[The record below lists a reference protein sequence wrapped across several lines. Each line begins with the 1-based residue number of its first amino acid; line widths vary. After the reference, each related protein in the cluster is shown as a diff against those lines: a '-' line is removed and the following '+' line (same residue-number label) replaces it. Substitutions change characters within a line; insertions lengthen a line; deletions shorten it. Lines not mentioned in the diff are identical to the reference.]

1 MTMTQTKR
9 AAALVGAALI
19 ALAGAA
25 QAAPASP
32 AKTPTAAGILKA
44 AEGRLP
50 QLLACLRDQKVA
62 LVGAHRG
69 GPLAEHPENAL
80 VTMDYTTSLA
90 PVFIETDVQQTF
102 DEVLF
107 MNHDA
112 VLDRNTTGHGV
123 IAEQR
128 WTQIST
134 LKQRDPTG
142 QPTASSPPRL
152 ADLLKWAD
160 GRVLLLLDVKPQTDA
175 DLLMAEV
182 SKAGADGRVMFLA
195 YTVRQAKAMKALRPN
210 AVLAIPMFDRD
221 MLQEAKAAGLIGPS
235 TIAMVRP
242 ANVDARFIPELEA
255 LGMTVM
261 SGTYGGPQTPDA
273 VYRTPGDAGAY
284 QALAA
289 SGPRLI
295 VSNRPLAAA
304 EAMLADPTYAQRLAV
319 CGVTG

>member
-1 MTMTQTKR
+1 MTQTKR

-25 QAAPASP
+25 QAAPAGP

-50 QLLACLRDQKVA
+50 ELLACLRDQKVA

-128 WTQIST
+128 WAQIAP

-142 QPTASSPPRL
+142 QPTASAPPRL

-182 SKAGADGRVMFLA
+182 TQAGAEGRVMFLA
-195 YTVRQAKAMKALRPN
+195 YTVRQAKAMRALRPN

-221 MLQEAKAAGLIGPS
+221 MLQEAKAAGLVGPS

-242 ANVDARFIPELEA
+242 ANVDAQFIPELEA

-273 VYRTPGDAGAY
+273 VYRTPDDAGAY

-304 EAMLADPTYAQRLAV
+304 EAMLADPTYARRLAT
-319 CGVTG
+319 CGVAD

>member
-1 MTMTQTKR
+1 MTQTKR

-25 QAAPASP
+25 QAAPAGP

-50 QLLACLRDQKVA
+50 ELLACLRDQKVA

-128 WTQIST
+128 WAQIAP

-182 SKAGADGRVMFLA
+182 TQAGAEGRVMFLA
-195 YTVRQAKAMKALRPN
+195 YTVRQAKAMRALRPN

-221 MLQEAKAAGLIGPS
+221 MLQEAKAAGLVGPS

-242 ANVDARFIPELEA
+242 ANVDAQFIPELEA

-273 VYRTPGDAGAY
+273 VYRTSGDAGAY

-304 EAMLADPTYAQRLAV
+304 EAMLADPTYARRLAT
-319 CGVTG
+319 CGVAD

>member
-1 MTMTQTKR
+1 MTHTKR
-9 AAALVGAALI
+9 AAALAGAALI
-19 ALAGAA
+19 ALTGAA

-69 GPLAEHPENAL
+69 GPLAEHPENAI

-128 WTQIST
+128 WAQIST

-142 QPTASSPPRL
+142 QPIVASPPRL
-152 ADLLKWAD
+152 ADLLQWAD
-160 GRVLLLLDVKPQTDA
+160 GRALILLDVKPQTDA

-182 SKAGADGRVMFLA
+182 SKAGAEGRVMFLA
-195 YTVRQAKAMKALRPN
+195 YTVRQAKAMRALSPN
-210 AVLAIPMFDRD
+210 AVLAIPMFDRE
-221 MLQEAKAAGLIGPS
+221 MLQEAKAAGLVGSS
-235 TIAMVRP
+235 TIAMVRS

-261 SGTYGGPQTPDA
+261 SGTYGGAQTPDA
-273 VYRTPGDAGAY
+273 VYRTPADASVY

-295 VSNRPLAAA
+295 VSNRPLTAA
-304 EAMLADPTYAQRLAV
+304 EAMLADPTYAQRLAA

>member
-1 MTMTQTKR
+1 MTQLK
-9 AAALVGAALI
+9 LGAAMAGVALL
-19 ALAGAA
+19 ALAGGG
-25 QAAPASP
+25 QAAPAK
-32 AKTPTAAGILKA
+32 APTAAAILKA
-44 AEGRLP
+44 ADGRIP
-50 QLLACLRDQKVA
+50 DLLACLREQKVA

-69 GPLAEHPENAL
+69 GPFAEHPENAL
-80 VTMDYTTSLA
+80 VTFDYTTSLA

-102 DEVLF
+102 DGVLF

-128 WTQIST
+128 WAQVSP

-142 QPTASSPPRL
+142 QPTASSPPTL
-152 ADLLKWAD
+152 ADALKWAD

-182 SKAGADGRVMFLA
+182 EKAGAKGRVMFLA
-195 YTVRQAKAMKALRPN
+195 YTVRQAQAMRAANPE
-210 AVLAIPMFDRD
+210 AVLAIPVFDRK
-221 MLQEAKAAGLIGPS
+221 MLEEARAAGLIGPR
-235 TIAMVRP
+235 TVAMVRP
-242 ANVDARFIPELEA
+242 AAVDAAFIPELEA
-255 LGMTVM
+255 LGATVM

-273 VYRTPGDAGAY
+273 VYRTPADAGAY

-289 SGPRLI
+289 AGPRLI

-304 EAMLADPTYAQRLAV
+304 EAMLADPTYARRLAA
-319 CGVTG
+319 CGVTP